1 MEQMS
6 AEETT
11 RRLCYRCGQAADTR
25 EHVVPRCFYP
35 IKPNAPLVTVPACRS
50 CNEALSKDEE
60 YLRAVM
66 VASASSSRAAQVVW
80 QQKVAPSFQRDTWD
94 GLRKQ
99 LASGMRE
106 VFLPGPGGYLP
117 HGLVKLDGARMDKVA
132 EKIVRGL
139 YCHVTGRI
147 MPQDAEMRLHWRPK
161 DWLPE
166 FALRA
171 ELINIDPD
179 VFSCRYKIAAGSP
192 RGISIWWMLFYRTIL
207 YVVTARHELAVQ
219 EAVGVV

>member
-1 MEQMS
+1 MNDQQGP
-6 AEETT
+6 TK
-11 RRLCYRCGQAADTR
+11 RCYRCGQPADTD

-35 IKPNAPLVTVPACRS
+35 LRPNAQLVTVPACRS
-50 CNEALSKDEE
+50 CNEASSKDEE

-66 VASASSSRAAQVVW
+66 VASAMNSRPAQTVW
-80 QQKVAPSFQRDTWD
+80 YQKVAPSLRRDQHD
-94 GLRKQ
+94 GLRK
-99 LASGMRE
+99 LFASRMKE
-106 VFLPGPGGYLP
+106 VFLPAPGGYLP
-117 HGLVKLDGARMDKVA
+117 HGLVKLDGARMDRVA

-139 YCHVTGRI
+139 YRHVTDGI
-147 MPQDAEMRLHWRPK
+147 MPNDAEMRFHWRPK

-166 FALRA
+166 FALHA

-192 RGISIWWMLFYRTIL
+192 GGISIWWMLFYRTIL